1 MTKTPTIIVILGCLT
16 LTNAT
21 TAHAQAPSPTTAD
34 TRMFVSVSGGG
45 QFQTRTFSETT
56 TFSLFGDTGTVT
68 ANQTVG
74 TGFVFDASVGYR
86 VWHQLHIAVGVS
98 SFRGTGAAAAL
109 VAVPDPLF
117 FGKFKTKTFLAAD
130 YGDLTQ
136 TDTAINFQA
145 VWIKPLT

>member
-1 MTKTPTIIVILGCLT
+1 MSNTPRTIAMIACLMLGS
-16 LTNAT
+16 AFP
-21 TAHAQAPSPTTAD
+21 AHAQPPSD
-34 TRMFVSVSGGG
+34 SNMFLSISGGG
-45 QFQTRTFSETT
+45 QFQKRTFSETT

-130 YGDLTQ
+130 YGD
-136 TDTAINFQA
+136 
-145 VWIKPLT
+145 